1 MEFLKNSK
9 NYSLNRKTYINL
21 RWIAIIG
28 QFVTI
33 NLAAFIFQFEFS
45 FIKSNLVVLIGA
57 ISNIYLV
64 SFYDKNLLSNKTA
77 FNFLVI
83 DILQLSLLFYFT
95 GGVLNPFIIFLII
108 PSVFA
113 SLSLEKKT
121 NFILISITITSI
133 LILTFFY
140 EETLLPFPK
149 QSVIDKYFYFSIPI
163 SLIIALFFLNFF
175 AITFAQESSLRKD
188 ALDKIQ
194 KLIAKEHEL
203 VSLGGQAAAAAHSL
217 ATPLS
222 TIKLITQELTKSLV
236 GNKDIEKDMILLGE
250 QVERCNQILKKLSIN
265 PDINDEFIDY
275 ELTLSNYIKE
285 IIKSFESISSKK
297 FFFQDN
303 QNTNPIKFKRSIE
316 IIYGLRNF
324 VGNANKFA
332 KEKIFITINSD
343 SEITEVIIE
352 DDGEGYPSDI
362 LSKIGEPYLNLKVIG
377 NYDKIKSGLGLG
389 IFIGKNLLEKN
400 FANINCQNSKTRSG
414 AEVKIRWNNKDFA
427 KI

>member
-1 MEFLKNSK
+1 MEFLNNSK

-28 QFVTI
+28 QLIAI
-33 NLAAFIFQFEFS
+33 NLAAFVFKYDFS
-45 FIKSNLVVLIGA
+45 FIKSNIVVLVGA
-57 ISNIYLV
+57 ISNIYLI
-64 SFYDKNLLSNKTA
+64 SFYVKNLLSNRTA
-77 FNFLVI
+77 FNYLII
-83 DILQLSLLFYFT
+83 DILQLTILFYFT
-95 GGVLNPFIIFLII
+95 GGILNPFIVFLII

-121 NFILISITITSI
+121 NYI
-133 LILTFFY
+133 LILITIICILVLTFVY
-140 EETLLPFPK
+140 QETSLPIPK
-149 QSVIDKYFYFSIPI
+149 RTSVDDYFYFSISI

-175 AITFAQESSLRKD
+175 AILFAQESSLRKD

-194 KLIAKEHEL
+194 QLIAKEHEL

-222 TIKLITQELTKSLV
+222 TIKLITQEMSKSLK
-236 GNKDIEKDMILLGE
+236 GNKDIEKDIMLLSE

-275 ELTLSNYIKE
+275 ELTLSNYINE
-285 IIKSFESISSKK
+285 IIKSFESISKKK
-297 FFFQDN
+297 FFFQNN

-324 VGNANKFA
+324 IGNANKFA

-343 SEITEVIIE
+343 SEFTEVIIE
-352 DDGEGYPSDI
+352 DDGEGFPKDI
-362 LSKIGEPYLNLKVIG
+362 LDKIGEPYIRSKEKKFDNKP
-377 NYDKIKSGLGLG
+377 GLGLG
-389 IFIGKNLLEKN
+389 IFIGGTLLERN
-400 FANINCQNSKTRSG
+400 FAKVTCRNSITRNG
-414 AEVKIRWNNKDFA
+414 AEVIIKWNNKDLQGF
-427 KI
+427 